1 MGFLGLIHLSCLE
14 TSRRMRLVNHEVV
27 VNPISLSPK
36 QASGPLFVLSVFR
49 SGSTLLYALLNQH
62 SQISLMYEADLP
74 RMELFLRGQF
84 RNGGWRQRWEFW
96 NQGASRHGIAL
107 DSLPAE
113 VSDVCEAT
121 RIAYQSVA
129 RRKQATIW
137 GEKTPRWY
145 DSPLR
150 RAEKFPDA
158 RFIFLW
164 RDLHGVIGSIVRAAT
179 TEPSFRKTGLAREV
193 LLGTERLRHACD
205 ALKAQG
211 KPVHEV
217 NYEDLTSDTPACMR
231 QISEFLEIP
240 FEERM
245 TSLEGADR
253 SAICPGECHTLVKRD
268 CIVDQREKPEPLS
281 PEMRAK
287 IDRYMCRWKQ
297 RSGGE
302 WPKYPAALP
311 KDARPPSFIE
321 LWRDRLIDES
331 VILWDKI
338 FIVLLHH
345 IRPLVYPKKYVR
357 PPKAISQVAGGDSSA
372 SFIS

>member
-1 MGFLGLIHLSCLE
+1 MSRLE
-14 TSRRMRLVNHEVV
+14 TSRRIRLVNHDVV
-27 VNPISLSPK
+27 TDPISLSPK

-62 SQISLMYEADLP
+62 SQISLLYEADLP
-74 RMELFLRGQF
+74 RMELFLRGHF
-84 RNGGWRQRWEFW
+84 GNGSWRQRWEFW

-113 VSDVCEAT
+113 VSDVQEAT

-164 RDLHGVIGSIVRAAT
+164 RDLHGVIGSIVRAAA
-179 TEPSFRKTGLAREV
+179 TERSFGKAGLAREV
-193 LLGTERLRHACD
+193 LVGTERLRQACD

-217 NYEDLTSDTPACMR
+217 NYEDLTASTPACMR
-231 QISEFLEIP
+231 QICEFLEIP

-253 SAICPGECHTLVKRD
+253 SAISPGECHTLVKRD
-268 CIVDQREKPEPLS
+268 RIVDQREKPEPLS
-281 PEMRAK
+281 LRMRAK
-287 IDRYMCRWKQ
+287 IDRYIYRWK
-297 RSGGE
+297 RRTDGV

-311 KDARPPSFIE
+311 KDARPPSFSE
-321 LWRDRLIDES
+321 LWRDRIIDES
-331 VILWDKI
+331 AILWEKV

-357 PPKAISQVAGGDSSA
+357 PPKAVSQVVGGDSSA

>member
-1 MGFLGLIHLSCLE
+1 MSSLE
-14 TSRRMRLVNHEVV
+14 KLAEKRFVNH
-27 VNPISLSPK
+27 NAFTDPISFSPK
-36 QASGPLFVLSVFR
+36 QAPGPLFVLSVFR

-62 SQISLMYEADLP
+62 SQISLLYEADLP

-113 VSDVCEAT
+113 VADVREAT

-164 RDLHGVIGSIVRAAT
+164 RDLHGVIGSIVRAAA
-179 TEPSFRKTGLAREV
+179 TEQSFRKTGLAREV

-211 KPVHEV
+211 KLVHEV
-217 NYEDLTSDTPACMR
+217 NYEDLTSDTPTCMR
-231 QISEFLEIP
+231 QICEFLEIP

-268 CIVDQREKPEPLS
+268 RIVDQREKPEPLS
-281 PEMRAK
+281 LRMRAK
-287 IDRYMCRWKQ
+287 IDRYMCRWKR
-297 RSGGE
+297 RSDGV
-302 WPKYPAALP
+302 WPKYPADLP
-311 KDARPPSFIE
+311 NDVCPPSLIE
-321 LWRDRLIDES
+321 LWRDRFIDES
-331 VILWDKI
+331 AILWDKI

-357 PPKAISQVAGGDSSA
+357 PPKAVSKVASGDSSA
-372 SFIS
+372 SLIS